1 MLLDIKNL
9 RKDYQRGEQTFSA
22 VNNVSFSMAE
32 NDFICIMGKSG
43 SGKTTLLN
51 MIAGLLTPTQGK
63 IIINGT
69 NLFELNDQQVSA
81 FRNQHIGYVPQ
92 GSSLLPNLT
101 ALENIRLP
109 FYLTKRSNQSTLNL
123 AKQLLEKAKVAD
135 LQNAYPA
142 NMSGGEMR
150 RIAILRAL
158 ICQPKIIIAD
168 EPTSDLDEE
177 SATEIMQLLS
187 DIHQQGTALLIVTH
201 DNDVASYSQKIVK
214 MSSGR
219 LIDQLNKSV

>member
-1 MLLDIKNL
+1 MLLDVKNL
-9 RKDYQRGEQTFSA
+9 RKDYQRGSQHFSA
-22 VNNVSFSMAE
+22 VDNVSFSMAQT
-32 NDFICIMGKSG
+32 DFITIMGKSG

-63 IIINGT
+63 ITINGT
-69 NLFELNDQQVSA
+69 NLFELDDKQVSA
-81 FRNQHIGYVPQ
+81 FRNQNIGYIPQ

-109 FYLTKRSNQSTLNL
+109 FYLSKRENQSSLNYAL
-123 AKQLLEKAKVAD
+123 ELLEKAKIGYLKD
-135 LQNAYPA
+135 TYPA

-158 ICQPKIIIAD
+158 ICRPQLVIAD

-177 SATEIMQLLS
+177 SSAQIMALLTE
-187 DIHQQGTALLIVTH
+187 IHQQGTGLLIVTH
-201 DNDVASYSQKIVK
+201 DNDVANYSQRKLK

-219 LIDQLNKSV
+219 LID

>member
-1 MLLDIKNL
+1 MLLDVKNL
-9 RKDYQRGEQTFSA
+9 RKDYQRGSQHFSA
-22 VNNVSFSMAE
+22 VNNVSFSMAQT
-32 NDFICIMGKSG
+32 DFITIMGKSG

-63 IIINGT
+63 ITINGT
-69 NLFELNDQQVSA
+69 NLFELDDKQVSA
-81 FRNQHIGYVPQ
+81 FRNQNIGYIPQ

-109 FYLTKRSNQSTLNL
+109 FYLTKRENQSSLNYAL
-123 AKQLLEKAKVAD
+123 ELLEKAKIGYLKD
-135 LQNAYPA
+135 TYPA

-158 ICQPKIIIAD
+158 ICRPKLVIAD

-177 SATEIMQLLS
+177 SSAQIMALLTE
-187 DIHQQGTALLIVTH
+187 IHQQGTGLLIVTH
-201 DNDVASYSQKIVK
+201 DNDAANYSQRKLK

-219 LIDQLNKSV
+219 LID

>member
-1 MLLDIKNL
+1 MLLDVKNL
-9 RKDYQRGEQTFSA
+9 RKDYQRGSQHFSA
-22 VNNVSFSMAE
+22 VNNVSFSMAQT
-32 NDFICIMGKSG
+32 DFISIMGKSG

-63 IIINGT
+63 ITINGT
-69 NLFELNDQQVSA
+69 NLFELDDKQVSA
-81 FRNQHIGYVPQ
+81 FRNQNIGYIPQ

-109 FYLTKRSNQSTLNL
+109 FYLTKRENQSSLNYAL
-123 AKQLLEKAKVAD
+123 ELLEKAKIGYLKD
-135 LQNAYPA
+135 TYPA

-158 ICQPKIIIAD
+158 ICRPQLVIAD

-177 SATEIMQLLS
+177 SSAQIMALLTEV
-187 DIHQQGTALLIVTH
+187 HQQGTGLLIVTH
-201 DNDVASYSQKIVK
+201 DNDVANYSQRTLK

-219 LIDQLNKSV
+219 LID

>member
-1 MLLDIKNL
+1 MLLDVKNL
-9 RKDYQRGEQTFSA
+9 RKDYQRGSQHFSA
-22 VNNVSFSMAE
+22 VNNVSFSMAQT
-32 NDFICIMGKSG
+32 DFISIMGKSG

-63 IIINGT
+63 ITINGT
-69 NLFELNDQQVSA
+69 NLFELDDKQVSA
-81 FRNQHIGYVPQ
+81 FRNQNIGYIPQ

-109 FYLTKRSNQSTLNL
+109 FYLTKRENQSSLNYAL
-123 AKQLLEKAKVAD
+123 DLLEKAKISYLKD
-135 LQNAYPA
+135 TYPA

-158 ICQPKIIIAD
+158 ICRPQLVIAD

-177 SATEIMQLLS
+177 SSAQIMALLTE
-187 DIHQQGTALLIVTH
+187 IHQQGTGLLIVTH
-201 DNDVASYSQKIVK
+201 DNDVANYSQRKLK

-219 LIDQLNKSV
+219 LID

>member
-1 MLLDIKNL
+1 MLLDVKNL
-9 RKDYQRGEQTFSA
+9 RKDYQRGSQHFSA
-22 VNNVSFSMAE
+22 VNNVSFSMAQT
-32 NDFICIMGKSG
+32 DFITIMGKSG

-63 IIINGT
+63 ITINGT
-69 NLFELNDQQVSA
+69 NLFELDDKQVSA
-81 FRNQHIGYVPQ
+81 FRNQNIGYIPQ

-109 FYLTKRSNQSTLNL
+109 FYLTKRENQSSLNYAL
-123 AKQLLEKAKVAD
+123 ELLEKAKIGYLKD
-135 LQNAYPA
+135 TYPA

-158 ICQPKIIIAD
+158 ICRPKLVIAD

-177 SATEIMQLLS
+177 SSAQIMALLTE
-187 DIHQQGTALLIVTH
+187 IHQQDTGLLIVTH
-201 DNDVASYSQKIVK
+201 DNDVANYSQRTLK

-219 LIDQLNKSV
+219 LID

>member
-1 MLLDIKNL
+1 MLLEVKNL
-9 RKDYQRGEQTFSA
+9 RKEYKRGTQHFSA
-22 VNNVSFSMAE
+22 VNNVSFSMAQ
-32 NDFICIMGKSG
+32 NDFTSIMGKSG

-63 IIINGT
+63 VAINGT
-69 NLFELNDQQVSA
+69 NLFELDDKQVSA
-81 FRNQHIGYVPQ
+81 FRNQNIGYIPQ

-109 FYLTKRSNQSTLNL
+109 FSLTKRENQSSLNYAL
-123 AKQLLEKAKVAD
+123 QLLEKAKISYLKD
-135 LQNAYPA
+135 TYPA

-158 ICQPKIIIAD
+158 ICQPQIVIAD

-177 SATEIMQLLS
+177 SSTQIMTLLT
-187 DIHQQGTALLIVTH
+187 DIHQQGTGLLIVTH
-201 DNDVASYSQKIVK
+201 DNDVANYSQRTLK

-219 LIDQLNKSV
+219 LMD

>member
-1 MLLDIKNL
+1 MLLDVKNL
-9 RKDYQRGEQTFSA
+9 RKDYQRGSQHFSA
-22 VNNVSFSMAE
+22 VNNVSFSMAQT
-32 NDFICIMGKSG
+32 DFISIMGKSG

-63 IIINGT
+63 ITINGT
-69 NLFELNDQQVSA
+69 NLFELDDKQVSA
-81 FRNQHIGYVPQ
+81 FRNQNIGYIPQ

-109 FYLTKRSNQSTLNL
+109 FYLTKRENQSSLNYAL
-123 AKQLLEKAKVAD
+123 ELLEKAKIGYLKD
-135 LQNAYPA
+135 TYPA

-158 ICQPKIIIAD
+158 ICRPQLVIAD

-177 SATEIMQLLS
+177 SSAQIMALLTE
-187 DIHQQGTALLIVTH
+187 IHQQGTGLLIVTH
-201 DNDVASYSQKIVK
+201 DNDVANYSQRTLK

-219 LIDQLNKSV
+219 LID

>member
-1 MLLDIKNL
+1 MLLEVKNL
-9 RKDYQRGEQTFSA
+9 RKDYKRAMQQFSA
-22 VNNVSFSMAE
+22 VNNISFSMAQ
-32 NDFICIMGKSG
+32 NDFISIMGKSG

-63 IIINGT
+63 VTINGT
-69 NLFELNDQQVSA
+69 NLFELDDKQVSA
-81 FRNQHIGYVPQ
+81 FRNQYLGYIPQ

-109 FYLTKRSNQSTLNL
+109 FSLTKRENQSSLNYAL
-123 AKQLLEKAKVAD
+123 QLLEKAQISYLKD
-135 LQNAYPA
+135 AYPA

-158 ICQPKIIIAD
+158 ICQPQLVIAD

-177 SATEIMQLLS
+177 SSAQIMALLA
-187 DIHQQGTALLIVTH
+187 DIHQQGTGLLIVTH
-201 DNDVASYSQKIVK
+201 DNDVASYSQRTLK

-219 LIDQLNKSV
+219 LID

>member
-9 RKDYQRGEQTFSA
+9 RKDYQRGSQHFSA
-22 VNNVSFSMAE
+22 VNNVSFSMAQT
-32 NDFICIMGKSG
+32 DFISIMGKSG

-63 IIINGT
+63 ITINGT
-69 NLFELNDQQVSA
+69 NLFELDDKQVSA
-81 FRNQHIGYVPQ
+81 FRNQNIGYIPQ

-101 ALENIRLP
+101 VLENIRLP
-109 FYLTKRSNQSTLNL
+109 FYLTKRENQSSLNYAL
-123 AKQLLEKAKVAD
+123 DLLEKAKIGYLKD
-135 LQNAYPA
+135 TYPA

-158 ICQPKIIIAD
+158 ICRPQLVIAD

-177 SATEIMQLLS
+177 SSAQIMALLTE
-187 DIHQQGTALLIVTH
+187 IHQQGTGLLIVTH
-201 DNDVASYSQKIVK
+201 DNDVANYSQRTLK

-219 LIDQLNKSV
+219 LID

>member
-9 RKDYQRGEQTFSA
+9 RKDYQRGSQHFSA
-22 VNNVSFSMAE
+22 VNNVSFSMAQT
-32 NDFICIMGKSG
+32 DFISIMGKSG

-63 IIINGT
+63 ITINGT
-69 NLFELNDQQVSA
+69 NLFELDDKQVSA
-81 FRNQHIGYVPQ
+81 FRNQNIGYIPQ

-109 FYLTKRSNQSTLNL
+109 FYLTKRENQSSLNYAL
-123 AKQLLEKAKVAD
+123 ELLEKAKIGYLKD
-135 LQNAYPA
+135 TYPA

-158 ICQPKIIIAD
+158 ICRPQLVIAD

-177 SATEIMQLLS
+177 SSAQIMALLTE
-187 DIHQQGTALLIVTH
+187 IHQQGTGLLIVTH
-201 DNDVASYSQKIVK
+201 DNDVANYSQRTLK

-219 LIDQLNKSV
+219 LID

>member
-1 MLLDIKNL
+1 MLLDVKNL
-9 RKDYQRGEQTFSA
+9 RKDYQRGSQHFSA
-22 VNNVSFSMAE
+22 VNNVSFSMART
-32 NDFICIMGKSG
+32 DFISIMGKSG

-63 IIINGT
+63 ITINGT
-69 NLFELNDQQVSA
+69 NLFELDDKQVSA
-81 FRNQHIGYVPQ
+81 FRNQNIGYIPQ

-109 FYLTKRSNQSTLNL
+109 FYLTKRENQSSLNYAL
-123 AKQLLEKAKVAD
+123 DLLEKAKISYLKD
-135 LQNAYPA
+135 TYPA

-158 ICQPKIIIAD
+158 ICRPKLVIAD

-177 SATEIMQLLS
+177 SSVQIMALLTE
-187 DIHQQGTALLIVTH
+187 IHQQGTGLLIVTH
-201 DNDVASYSQKIVK
+201 DNDVANYSQRKLK

-219 LIDQLNKSV
+219 LID

>member
-219 LIDQLNKSV
+219 LIDQSNKSV

>member
-1 MLLDIKNL
+1 MLLDVKNL
-9 RKDYQRGEQTFSA
+9 RKDYQRGSQHFSA
-22 VNNVSFSMAE
+22 VNNVSFSMAQT
-32 NDFICIMGKSG
+32 DFITIMGKSG

-63 IIINGT
+63 ITINGT
-69 NLFELNDQQVSA
+69 NLFELDDKQVSA
-81 FRNQHIGYVPQ
+81 FRNQNIGYIPQ

-109 FYLTKRSNQSTLNL
+109 FYLTKRENQSSLNYAL
-123 AKQLLEKAKVAD
+123 DLLEKAKIGYLKD
-135 LQNAYPA
+135 TYPA

-158 ICQPKIIIAD
+158 ICRPQLVIAD

-177 SATEIMQLLS
+177 SSAQIMALLTE
-187 DIHQQGTALLIVTH
+187 IHQQGTGLLIVTH
-201 DNDVASYSQKIVK
+201 DNDVANYSQRTLK

-219 LIDQLNKSV
+219 LID

>member
-1 MLLDIKNL
+1 MLLNVKNL
-9 RKDYQRGEQTFSA
+9 RKDYQRGSQHFSA
-22 VNNVSFSMAE
+22 VNNVSFSMART
-32 NDFICIMGKSG
+32 DFISIMGKSG

-63 IIINGT
+63 ITINGT
-69 NLFELNDQQVSA
+69 NLFELDDKQVSA
-81 FRNQHIGYVPQ
+81 FRNQNIGYIPQ

-109 FYLTKRSNQSTLNL
+109 FYLTKRENQSSLNYAL
-123 AKQLLEKAKVAD
+123 DLLEKAKISYLKD
-135 LQNAYPA
+135 TYPA

-158 ICQPKIIIAD
+158 ICRPQLVIAD

-177 SATEIMQLLS
+177 SSVQIMALLTE
-187 DIHQQGTALLIVTH
+187 IHQQGTGLLIVTH
-201 DNDVASYSQKIVK
+201 DNDVANYSQRKLK

-219 LIDQLNKSV
+219 LIN

>member
-109 FYLTKRSNQSTLNL
+109 FYLTKRPNQSTLSI

-219 LIDQLNKSV
+219 LIDQSNKSV

>member
-1 MLLDIKNL
+1 MLLDVKNL
-9 RKDYQRGEQTFSA
+9 RKDYQRGSQHFSA
-22 VNNVSFSMAE
+22 VNNVSFSMAQT
-32 NDFICIMGKSG
+32 DFITIMGKSG

-63 IIINGT
+63 ITINGT
-69 NLFELNDQQVSA
+69 NLFELDDKQVSA
-81 FRNQHIGYVPQ
+81 FRNQNIGYIPQ

-101 ALENIRLP
+101 VLENIRLP
-109 FYLTKRSNQSTLNL
+109 FYLTKRENQSSLNYAL
-123 AKQLLEKAKVAD
+123 ELLEKAKIGYLKD
-135 LQNAYPA
+135 TYPA

-158 ICQPKIIIAD
+158 ICQPQLVIAD

-177 SATEIMQLLS
+177 SSAQIMALLTE
-187 DIHQQGTALLIVTH
+187 IHQQGTGLLIVTH
-201 DNDVASYSQKIVK
+201 DNDVANYSQRTLK

-219 LIDQLNKSV
+219 LID

>member
-109 FYLTKRSNQSTLNL
+109 FYLTKRPNQSTLSI

-219 LIDQLNKSV
+219 LID

>member
-201 DNDVASYSQKIVK
+201 DNDVASYSKKIVK

-219 LIDQLNKSV
+219 LIDQSNKSV